1 MNPLDTLAGTVGA
14 GVVLAI
20 ILGFV
25 AKSIGV

>member
-14 GVVLAI
+14 GFVLAI